1 MKVNEAM
8 ARIDGLRPNTIDEQT
23 KRVWLT
29 CVDQYVYR
37 EIISVRQGAEGKT
50 FVPYGEDDGE
60 RDLLV
65 PPPYDELYVFYLEGM
80 IYYATRELDKMSGSM
95 ALYNQAMNDY
105 KNKYFSER
113 GQLPLPP
120 TRYW

>member
-23 KRVWLT
+23 KRAWLT

-37 EIISVRQGAEGKT
+37 EIISVRQGAEGT
-50 FVPYGEDDGE
+50 AFTPYEESDGD
-60 RDLLV
+60 RSLLV
-65 PPPYDELYVFYLEGM
+65 PPPYDELYIFYLEGM

-95 ALYNQAMNDY
+95 ALYNQTMNDY

>member
-8 ARIDGLRPNTIDEQT
+8 ARIDGLRPNTIDEQA

-37 EIISVRQGAEGKT
+37 EIISVRQGAGDKP
-50 FVPYGEDDGE
+50 FVPYGEEDGE